1 MRLESIGRDVAT
13 SGKAT
18 QRTSGSLQA
27 GQFRDLLAQ
36 QLRQRQGW
44 QLKLSGHF
52 QERLE
57 RREVDLSEHTLS
69 RITGRS
75 GGSGQGGQAVPYRGR
90 PASRDRQCQGQYS
103 GHRPARGGERRPG
116 LHQHRQRSD
125 RLGPVPKWEAL
136 KHEPRERG
144 HRREQVA

>member
-69 RITGRS
+69 RIEQAVQAARAKGGRQSLIVVDQLAVIASVKDNTLVTVLPAGES
-75 GGSGQGGQAVPYRGR
+75 GGRVFTNIDSAVI
-90 PASRDRQCQGQYS
+90 A
-103 GHRPARGGERRPG
+103 
-116 LHQHRQRSD
+116 
-125 RLGPVPKWEAL
+125 
-136 KHEPRERG
+136 
-144 HRREQVA
+144 